1 MRFSIVLA
9 NNPSAYTGPGTNTY
23 VLEFGGKVVVIDP
36 GPIMPDHIDNVAAA
50 IGEREVGGVL
60 VTHHHPDHAPAA
72 ESLAD
77 RFTAPV
83 FAMDPVPPFKAK
95 RLISDEMDIEIGGE
109 VLTCIHSPG
118 HTNDSVT
125 FVRDGVGF
133 IGDVLM
139 GESTVIIEDL
149 TAYLDTLERL
159 SALGLDA
166 LYPGHGPVIEQPR
179 ARLHEVI
186 EHRLARNDQIVS
198 AIETGADTVEAIRAL
213 VYPGLN
219 PALHIAAEG
228 SVRTHLSYLM
238 DEGTVPNRNW

>member
-1 MRFSIVLA
+1 MTFSIVLA

-23 VLEFGGKVVVIDP
+23 VLEFGGQVVVIDP

-83 FAMDPVPPFKAK
+83 FAMDPVPRFKAK

-109 VLTCIHSPG
+109 VVTCIHSPG

-198 AIETGADTVEAIRAL
+198 AIETGADTVEAIRTL

>member
-1 MRFSIVLA
+1 MTISIVLA

-23 VLEFGGKVVVIDP
+23 VLELGSQVVVIDP
-36 GPIMPDHIDNVAAA
+36 GPIMPDHMENVAAA
-50 IGEREVGGVL
+50 VGEREVGGVL

-72 ESLAD
+72 ESLAS
-77 RFTAPV
+77 RFAAPV
-83 FAMDPVPPFKAK
+83 FAMDPNPPFDAK
-95 RLISDEMDIEIGGE
+95 RLISDEMDIEVGGE
-109 VLTCIHSPG
+109 VLTCIHTPG

-125 FVRDGVGF
+125 FAHDGVGF

-139 GESTVIIEDL
+139 GESTVIIENL

-159 SALGLDA
+159 SALDFDA

-179 ARLHEVI
+179 ARLQEVI
-186 EHRLARNDQIVS
+186 EHRLTRNDQIVS
-198 AIETGADTVEAIRAL
+198 AIESGADTVEAIRAL

-238 DEGTVPNRNW
+238 DEGTVPLRSW